1 MAAVGEADLGEQRGG
16 LLEGFLL
23 ARPAHLPRS
32 EGDVLQRRHLREE
45 IELLEYH
52 AGFLADQP
60 NLRAAGL
67 HADAVD
73 DEIAAVDLLQRVDAA
88 QQCRL
93 AGTGGADEHHH
104 FAGLDGEIHLAKS
117 EEHTSELQSLMRISY
132 AVFCLNNKLA
142 PYTPQ
147 NSIT

>member
-1 MAAVGEADLGEQRGG
+1 MKR
-16 LLEGFLL
+16 
-23 ARPAHLPRS
+23 RPPISTRTDTLFPYTTLVRS
-32 EGDVLQRRHLREE
+32 REE

-73 DEIAAVDLLQRVDAA
+73 DEIAAVDLLQRVDSA

-93 AGTGGADEHHH
+93 AGTGGADENHQ
-104 FAGLDGEIHLAKS
+104 FTGLDGEIHIAQHHDGVDALGYLPES
-117 EEHTSELQSLMRISY
+117 DNSHTLCIPFSFTISM
-132 AVFCLNNKLA
+132 K
-142 PYTPQ
+142 
-147 NSIT
+147 

>member
-1 MAAVGEADLGEQRGG
+1 MKR
-16 LLEGFLL
+16 
-23 ARPAHLPRS
+23 RPPISTRTDTLFPYTTLVRS
-32 EGDVLQRRHLREE
+32 REE

-104 FAGLDGEIHLAKS
+104 FAGLDGDRKS
-117 EEHTSELQSLMRISY
+117 TR
-132 AVFCLNNKLA
+132 LN
-142 PYTPQ
+142 
-147 NSIT
+147 SSH

>member
-1 MAAVGEADLGEQRGG
+1 MKR
-16 LLEGFLL
+16 
-23 ARPAHLPRS
+23 RPPISTRTDTLFPYTTLVRS
-32 EGDVLQRRHLREE
+32 REE

-104 FAGLDGEIHLAKS
+104 FAGLDGEIHLAQHHDGVDALRS
-117 EEHTSELQSLMRISY
+117 EEHTSELQSLMRI
-132 AVFCLNNKLA
+132 
-142 PYTPQ
+142 
-147 NSIT
+147 